1 MVTVA
6 NDEIPEIP
14 MNKHRTNN
22 TEQTLQIITINN
34 LSLKHNQ
41 ITRIQTQKHSFKI
54 NQIITIK
61 AKKKKKK
68 RTKDRSLLT
77 HLDWVED
84 EDEQ

>member
-1 MVTVA
+1 MIVTVA

-14 MNKHRTNN
+14 MNKHRTNT

-61 AKKKKKK
+61 AKKKKRKK
-68 RTKDRSLLT
+68 DKGQKLADPSVLGWGRR
-77 HLDWVED
+77 
-84 EDEQ
+84 